1 MTVKIVL
8 PESEEGQATPV
19 IGTKIYAENG
29 QEVKDVFGLDIH
41 TEIGGDVTATIDVLI
56 ESIAGMNNVHAL
68 LGTKTL
74 EQIAELHGLG
84 LTTKSTVSLSDGIVS
99 HKRSAF
105 ELADIKF
112 KVDCTEIDE
121 ITATLDILAK
131 YADELPQAMK
141 DELSEIVS
149 SDK

>member
-29 QEVKDVFGLDIH
+29 QEVKGVLGLDIH
-41 TEIGGDVTATIDVLI
+41 TEIGGNVTATIDVLI
-56 ESIAGMNNVHAL
+56 EDISGMDNVHAL
-68 LGTKTL
+68 LGTETL
-74 EQIAELHGLG
+74 EQIAELHGFALDNDER
-84 LTTKSTVSLSDGIVS
+84 LSLACVD
-99 HKRSAF
+99 
-105 ELADIKF
+105 F
-112 KVDCTEIDE
+112 KVDYSSLKEV
-121 ITATLDILAK
+121 TAFFDIVAK

-149 SDK
+149 ADK